1 VQITHLVEECEAEML
16 QPIRIIPASCSQR
29 IIELNQTL
37 WTQLNGNEWLFVA
50 PRTDALTILCQKQEP
65 VDIEILGTGKL
76 QLRNMCKGYGDKILI
91 QAQMVITTNN
101 VP

>member
-1 VQITHLVEECEAEML
+1 MQITHLVEECEAEML